1 MHLIAIKK
9 ITCLPDICK
18 AWTIISPPTYSMYT
32 STIFREGNDPNG
44 AFLLSDW
51 ERKHCPWWI
60 DMKKGECLEEEKEM
74 YLRHLK
80 GECKSDSGSS
90 GEMTVEQRNKM
101 EAELKALK
109 DKEEQEREAL
119 GGKTRGRPPSSKG
132 DVPIKGGFI
141 EWVNAMVFK

>member
-18 AWTIISPPTYSMYT
+18 AWTIMSPPTYSMYT

-44 AFLLSDW
+44 ALLLTDW

-80 GECKSDSGSS
+80 GECKSRLWLIRGDDSRAKKEDGGRVKSS
-90 GEMTVEQRNKM
+90 QRQRGAR
-101 EAELKALK
+101 EGCSR
-109 DKEEQEREAL
+109 KESWSSTIKQ
-119 GGKTRGRPPSSKG
+119 GRGAHQR
-132 DVPIKGGFI
+132 
-141 EWVNAMVFK
+141 

>member
-9 ITCLPDICK
+9 ITCLPDICN